1 MTLAI
6 TILPTEHF
14 FRTDE
19 GIPVRLWT
27 GRTNGGLAVHAFVAA
42 ITPAEPG
49 DVTRDA
55 RKAHDADLERKLAEI
70 PGPQISR
77 TEIKP

>member
-27 GRTNGGLAVHAFVAA
+27 GHTNRGLAVHAFVAA
-42 ITPAEPG
+42 LTPAGPG
-49 DVTRDA
+49 DY
-55 RKAHDADLERKLAEI
+55 ADLERELKEI
-70 PGPQISR
+70 PGPQIIR

>member
-1 MTLAI
+1 MGLAI

-42 ITPAEPG
+42 VTPAEPG
-49 DVTRDA
+49 DY
-55 RKAHDADLERKLAEI
+55 ADLERELAEI